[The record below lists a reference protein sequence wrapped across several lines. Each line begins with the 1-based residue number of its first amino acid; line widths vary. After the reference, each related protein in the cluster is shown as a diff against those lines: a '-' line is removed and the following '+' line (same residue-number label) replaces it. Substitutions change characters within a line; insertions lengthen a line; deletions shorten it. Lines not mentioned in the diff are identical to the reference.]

1 MMDTMAAALTW
12 TTQGDRIR
20 LVGRIDENADLAA
33 LAAAI
38 PPDGATLDL
47 GGLTR
52 INSIGVREWMD
63 FVTGLAPRKVRL
75 ERCAPVFV
83 EQLNAIANFTGGA
96 ELLSVLASFE
106 CENDGDVTNVE
117 VTIDDARQQKL
128 PAPPACNK
136 CGAIMIPA
144 QEDAQ
149 YYRFLRY
156 TR

>member
-1 MMDTMAAALTW
+1 MMAIMAAALTW
-12 TTQGDRIR
+12 TTEGDRIS
-20 LVGRIDENADLAA
+20 LAGRIDENADLAA
-33 LAAAI
+33 LAAAV

-52 INSIGVREWMD
+52 INSIGIREWMD
-63 FVTGLAPRKVRL
+63 FVMGLAPRKVRL

-96 ELLSVLASFE
+96 ELVSVLASFE
-106 CENDGDVTNVE
+106 CENDGEVTNLE
-117 VTIDDARQQKL
+117 VQLDDARKQKL
-128 PAPPACNK
+128 PAAPACRQ
-136 CGAIMIPA
+136 CGATMTPA

-156 TR
+156 TP